1 MKEEALK
8 LADILEGSEVP
19 TDTEIFEASAM
30 IRRLVEELDRNKI
43 YIQKMEDA
51 LGCDVS
57 YYEPLNKPVNPF
69 AWVDSIGTFVTNSD
83 YKELPER
90 LKEDMIPLYTTPQT
104 KPLSDEE
111 IGIPAGLSDP
121 KSYYQGYEDGV
132 QSLTVTDHRPVAFM
146 KDFGGFTDDPVL
158 AIQDGFNI
166 PVYVTK
172 ADYQKIKQKKPCDA
186 PQTKPLTN
194 DEIREIGDACELK
207 NNGILN
213 WIDFAR
219 AIEERHGIK

>member
-1 MKEEALK
+1 VHFDGVEEMKEEPVAWSCWNDDMPS
-8 LADILEGSEVP
+8 AII
-19 TDTEIFEASAM
+19 TFTEPDKYDWM
-30 IRRLVEELDRNKI
+30 
-43 YIQKMEDA
+43 
-51 LGCDVS
+51 
-57 YYEPLNKPVNPF
+57 
-69 AWVDSIGTFVTNSD
+69 SI
-83 YKELPER
+83 K
-90 LKEDMIPLYTTPQT
+90 PLYTTPQT

-186 PQTKPLTN
+186 PQTKRLSF
-194 DEIREIGDACELK
+194 DVMVELGKEVDAVWDV
-207 NNGILN
+207 NINGSV
-213 WIDFAR
+213 WFPSVDAFESFCR